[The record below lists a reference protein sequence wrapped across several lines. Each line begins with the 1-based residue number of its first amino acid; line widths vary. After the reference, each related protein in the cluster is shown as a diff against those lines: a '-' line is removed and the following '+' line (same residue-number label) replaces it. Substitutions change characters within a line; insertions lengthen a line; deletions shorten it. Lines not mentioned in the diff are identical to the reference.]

1 MKRYQ
6 SLLAFGLLCFLSS
19 GVAQVPVNVQKV
31 SGTNALTG
39 DVVVPSGHTISTSG
53 TGSISSGTSVTT
65 PKIIYTTG
73 VIEVFGSGTPESVV
87 TANIGSVFHRT
98 DGSTGTSLYIKESG
112 TGNTGWTAVASGGG
126 GSPGG
131 SDTQLQYNNSGS
143 FGGIS
148 GATSNGTA
156 VTFTAGNLIAT
167 SPKII
172 AGIND
177 TNGNEL
183 ISFTATTSAVNEFT
197 VTNAATGTSPILSAT
212 GGDSDVDININ
223 PKGAGTVNVP
233 KSFTILGN
241 DPVIRWF
248 VTSGNLADFPKF
260 RPQTANTDGAL
271 MITPSG
277 SATEAAVFLS
287 GNSSPDTTGANT
299 FGFGGGFSGAE
310 TGYWNF
316 GSFNR
321 ASASSDARPISLLVQ
336 NAGDGRIAAL
346 HILKT
351 GEVDILRS
359 IASTTTGT
367 GSLTVAGG
375 VGIAGA
381 VNVGGSITA
390 SQTGGIVGTT
400 TNNDASAGSVGEAV
414 SSLVAVGSP
423 ISLTTATGANIT
435 SISLTAGDWDVSG
448 NVNFSASTATVTGT
462 SGGITATSATV
473 PTDGSEV
480 YSGVQVTLLSETD
493 SVTIPAKRFS
503 LSGTTTIYLVGKST
517 FSAGTVGG
525 FGSITARRRR

>member
-6 SLLAFGLLCFLSS
+6 SLLVLGLLCFLAKGYS
-19 GVAQVPVNVQKV
+19 QVPVNVQKV

-73 VIEVFGSGTPESVV
+73 VIEIFGSGTPESVV

-131 SDTQLQYNNSGS
+131 SNTQLQYNNSGS

-148 GATSNGTA
+148 GATSNGSALSTS
-156 VTFTAGNLIAT
+156 AGNLIAT

-172 AGIND
+172 AGLND

-183 ISFTATTSAVNEFT
+183 ISVTATGSAVNEFT
-197 VTNAATGTSPILSAT
+197 VANAATGSGPILSST
-212 GGDSDVDININ
+212 GGDSDVDINVN

-260 RPQTANTDGAL
+260 RPQTSNTDGAL

-277 SATEAAVFLS
+277 SSTESALYLS

-299 FGFGGGFSGAE
+299 FGFGGGFSGAIA
-310 TGYWNF
+310 GSWSF

-321 ASASSDARPISLLVQ
+321 ASASSDGRPISFVVQ
-336 NAGDGRIAAL
+336 NATDGRIEAVR
-346 HILKT
+346 ILKT
-351 GEVDILRS
+351 GDVSLMTVGRTIQVKS
-359 IASTTTGT
+359 GSNAKAGT
-367 GSLTVAGG
+367 FTLSS
-375 VGIAGA
+375 GA
-381 VNVGGSITA
+381 ATISNTSITA
-390 SQTGGIVGTT
+390 NSVIVVTLKSASGTRTGVPDCVPTATT
-400 TNNDASAGSVGEAV
+400 GFV
-414 SSLVAVGSP
+414 
-423 ISLTTATGANIT
+423 ATGAATDNSTYNYVI
-435 SISLTAGDWDVSG
+435 LE
-448 NVNFSASTATVTGT
+448 VN
-462 SGGITATSATV
+462 
-473 PTDGSEV
+473 
-480 YSGVQVTLLSETD
+480 
-493 SVTIPAKRFS
+493 
-503 LSGTTTIYLVGKST
+503 
-517 FSAGTVGG
+517 
-525 FGSITARRRR
+525 